1 MVRKRSLWATT
12 EWSHAE
18 TADVYLQTMAH
29 TGVGSHDLLRCRA
42 ESLKGVKTSVN
53 FWADF
58 LPCENLQF
66 PRFARV

>member
-12 EWSHAE
+12 EWSHAG

-42 ESLKGVKTSVN
+42 ESLKGVK
-53 FWADF
+53 
-58 LPCENLQF
+58 
-66 PRFARV
+66 RR